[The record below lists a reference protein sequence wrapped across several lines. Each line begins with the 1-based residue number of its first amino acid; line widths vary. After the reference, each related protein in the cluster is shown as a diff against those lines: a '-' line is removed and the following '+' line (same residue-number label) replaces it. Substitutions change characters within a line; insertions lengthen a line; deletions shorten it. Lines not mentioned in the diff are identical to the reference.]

1 MATRNSFAKVQNPLT
16 MVSIF
21 AAISEVAMAYVIT
34 KLSDNL
40 QQIFIW
46 FVMGFPTVLVIIF
59 FFILYKKPAVFFS
72 PGDYQ
77 KEELYVSS
85 IGIGKIENIQ
95 EHRIKSIEDI
105 LKTVV
110 DFLDQ
115 KSNTEKTSEIPN
127 LDIRKSIQRQQ
138 ELEENN
144 FYSFLTR
151 ELKIDHALAQET
163 IAKAESIQ
171 EVALILSNEID
182 EPAKISRINNLIKTF
197 PESSEDFKITKKF
210 IQSFGEIK

>member
-1 MATRNSFAKVQNPLT
+1 MANRNSFAKVQNPLT

-46 FVMGFPTVLVIIF
+46 FVMAFPSVLVIIF

-85 IGIGKIENIQ
+85 IGIGKIDNISEQ
-95 EHRIKSIEDI
+95 RFKSLEDT
-105 LKTVV
+105 LNTVV
-110 DFLDQ
+110 DHID
-115 KSNTEKTSEIPN
+115 KKTDSKKTAEAPK
-127 LDIRKSIQRQQ
+127 LDIRESIQRQQ

-144 FYSFLTR
+144 FYAFLTR
-151 ELKIDHALAQET
+151 DLKIDHNIAQKT
-163 IAKAESIQ
+163 IAAAESIQ
-171 EVALILSNEID
+171 ELAFILNTEIND
-182 EPAKISRINNLIKTF
+182 QAKMARINNLIRVF
-197 PESSEDFKITKKF
+197 PESAEDFKIARKF
-210 IQSFGEIK
+210 IKSFGDL